1 MAEWWWKADYFETCN
16 CDYGCPCNTTS
27 IPTDGTCQA
36 INAWKI
42 REGAFGDTRLDGL
55 GIALLSRWPNA
66 IHEGNGRGVVF
77 VDEQADDAQREALGK
92 IGRGEAGEGGPF
104 AIFGTTYTEPANVL
118 VGTIDLKRDGKR
130 ASVRLGEAARADWG
144 PILSQMDGSEADVRL
159 VIPGGFIFDDCEIVN
174 TEACEVNAD
183 GLSFRHEKSSGFLGE
198 VEYNV

>member
-55 GIALLSRWPNA
+55 GVALLSRWPNA

-77 VDEQADDAQREALGK
+77 IDERADDAQRDALGK

-104 AIFGTTYTEPANVL
+104 AVFGTTYTEPANVL
-118 VGTIDLKRDGKR
+118 VGRIELKRDGKR
-130 ASVRLGEAARADWG
+130 ASVRLGDAAHADLG
-144 PILSQMDGSEADVRL
+144 PILSQMDGSEANVRL

-183 GLSFRHEKSSGFLGE
+183 GLNFQHETSSGFLGE
-198 VEYNV
+198 VEYNL